1 MCETTFF
8 DWVLKNLLRKG
19 IKFLNMKALYTIGLL
34 LVSNLFMTFAWYGH
48 LQFQKIDWLKNTGLL
63 GIILISWLIALFEYA
78 FQVPAN
84 RIGHIDH
91 GGPFSMFELKTI
103 QEAISIMVFV
113 LVNIYVFKEGNL
125 QWNHIL
131 GFALIVLA
139 VFVIFKKW

>member
-1 MCETTFF
+1 MT
-8 DWVLKNLLRKG
+8 KG
-19 IKFLNMKALYTIGLL
+19 LYTIGLL
-34 LVSNLFMTFAWYGH
+34 IVSNLFMTFAWYGH
-48 LQFQKIDWLKNTGLL
+48 LQFQKIDWLKNTGLI
-63 GIILISWLIALFEYA
+63 GIIAISWFIALFEYI

-84 RIGHIDH
+84 RIGHSEH
-91 GGPFSMFELKTI
+91 GGPFSLFELKTI

-113 LVNIYVFKEGNL
+113 IVNIYVFKEGNL

>member
-8 DWVLKNLLRKG
+8 DCLLKNLLRCT
-19 IKFLNMKALYTIGLL
+19 INFFYMKALYTIGLL
-34 LVSNLFMTFAWYGH
+34 IISNLFMTFAWYGH
-48 LQFQKIDWLKNTGLL
+48 LQFQKIDWLKNTGLI
-63 GIILISWLIALFEYA
+63 GIILISWLIALMEYV

-84 RIGHIDH
+84 RIGHLEH

-113 LVNIYVFKEGNL
+113 LVNIYVFKEGSL
-125 QWNHIL
+125 QWNHVL